1 MVELVW
7 HRWMLLCSDSSA
19 DSLQVRSW
27 YMRMSYRLAYHKRA
41 NEYDFRGSNNLVVP
55 DLV

>member
-1 MVELVW
+1 MELVW